1 MTLLRDCLDENQF
14 LCNNK
19 IKTVNS
25 KGCCFEVEK
34 QFINDNFICT
44 YYFLDN
50 KRQGSQ
56 GWIYQ
61 VTQNLHDNR
70 LYCLFRCT
78 KQHFHEPVK
87 DVLKN

>member
-34 QFINDNFICT
+34 
-44 YYFLDN
+44 
-50 KRQGSQ
+50 
-56 GWIYQ
+56 
-61 VTQNLHDNR
+61 
-70 LYCLFRCT
+70 
-78 KQHFHEPVK
+78 
-87 DVLKN
+87 